1 MRISD
6 VLILSDYGICIRY
19 QGKNRMLS
27 VSKVYHMI
35 FALFW
40 VLFFVEKWGKETY
53 YENYPEG
60 AFSQFCY

>member
-6 VLILSDYGICIRY
+6 ILILSDYGICIRY

-40 VLFFVEKWGKETY
+40 VLFFVE
-53 YENYPEG
+53 NRG
-60 AFSQFCY
+60 ARSSVG